1 MVTDLTNAKDNW
13 IFVENRFIEASYSFT
28 PEEQKVIRILA
39 SMVRKDDE
47 EFKEYKFKVLELAEF
62 LEINKKNA
70 YRDLEKVSGLLMSR
84 YIKVRNKDKPNKWEL
99 FHVINKAKCEDGF
112 LTLKIDNEM
121 KPFYL
126 ALEEFTKY
134 QLKNIVQ
141 FKHKHTFRIYEL
153 LKQYEHNKK
162 IKERIIPITDLRT
175 YLDISDN
182 EYKVYSDFKKRVLI
196 TSQNEINSK
205 TDISFEFEQ
214 IKGVRAVESIKFKII
229 SNPDKEEPKQLDGQ
243 IQIDIEYHK
252 FNTLARLFYE
262 ETGVEFPVN
271 DLKELVEQKGYNVVR
286 DYFLNAKKFN
296 YKSPVGF
303 FIKAIKES
311 YKIPEQ
317 MRNPQKN
324 KVPQQSNFEQRK
336 YEKGFLDSLYDNF

>member
-1 MVTDLTNAKDNW
+1 MVNSLVSKDKE
-13 IFVENRFIEASYSFT
+13 IFLENKFIESSYSFT
-28 PEEQKVIRILA
+28 VDEQKIIRILA
-39 SMVRKDDE
+39 SMIKKGDA
-47 EFKEYKFKVLELAEF
+47 EFKEYNFKVLELAEF
-62 LEINKKNA
+62 LGINKKSA
-70 YRDLEKVSGLLMSR
+70 YRQMEELAESLMSR
-84 YIKVRNKDKPNKWEL
+84 YIKVKSKNKVGKWEL
-99 FHVINKAKCEDGF
+99 YHVIKNAKCENGI
-112 LTLKIDNEM
+112 LTLKIDDDM

-126 ALEEFTKY
+126 ALEEYTKY
-134 QLKNIVQ
+134 KLKHIIQ
-141 FKHKHTFRIYEL
+141 FKHKYTFRIYEL

-162 IKERIIPITDLRT
+162 IKERIISISDLRT

-205 TDISFEFEQ
+205 TDIRFEFEQ

-229 SNPDKEEPKQLDGQ
+229 SKPKQEEPKQLEG
-243 IQIDIEYHK
+243 QIDIEYHK

-286 DYFLNAKKFN
+286 DYFLNAKRFN

-317 MRNPQKN
+317 MRNPK
-324 KVPQQSNFEQRK
+324 KSKAPQQGNFEQRK
-336 YEKGFLDSLYDNF
+336 YEKDYLDSLYDNF